1 MSLEIT
7 TATMAA
13 IMTLGVI
20 IIVVASVLV
29 AEIKVRQ
36 I

>member
-1 MSLEIT
+1 MSLVIT

-20 IIVVASVLV
+20 IIVVTMV
-29 AEIKVRQ
+29 AVIKGRQ
-36 I
+36 T